1 MLEEGGGNGDG
12 GDVAEEVA
20 EMVEGMGEEAE
31 ELLEIIMMDP
41 EHEYILYILKVLA
54 MIHTSVSIAMLIGYY
69 VLKVSP
75 LIFNFEVEF
84 FEKFYTFIGE
94 FLTGNIFSVDLFC
107 LFFGSKNVSF
117 LARKFFNWHLYC
129 SFLVCVFSFWNLL
142 FLIGT
147 YSIFRLLYI
156 FFGSKLI

>member
-1 MLEEGGGNGDG
+1 LEEGGGNGDG

-69 VLKVSP
+69 VLKVSL
-75 LIFNFEVEF
+75 LIFKFEF
-84 FEKFYTFIGE
+84 
-94 FLTGNIFSVDLFC
+94 
-107 LFFGSKNVSF
+107 
-117 LARKFFNWHLYC
+117 KFFDK
-129 SFLVCVFSFWNLL
+129 F
-142 FLIGT
+142 
-147 YSIFRLLYI
+147 
-156 FFGSKLI
+156 